1 MIEVFEYTFSGKAML
16 RRFVAKG
23 PFSPLTRVEKLVR
36 GVSAG
41 RNHRC
46 VNMRSMRRRFDEVQ
60 GRRYFEGETTTLP
73 YFFVN
78 PVRRD
83 LGWLWEWLPEGAL
96 YHDPN
101 AYLKSLNG
109 DAARTSEVRAGR
121 VAQSG
126 VSPIFT

>member
-1 MIEVFEYTFSGKAML
+1 MR

-23 PFSPLTRVEKLVR
+23 PISPLTRVEKLVR

-46 VNMRSMRRRFDEVQ
+46 ANMRSMRQRFDEVQ
-60 GRRYFEGETTTLP
+60 GRRYFAGETTTLP
-73 YFFVN
+73 DFFVD
-78 PVRRD
+78 PVRQD

-101 AYLKSLNG
+101 AYLKSLND
-109 DAARTSEVRAGR
+109 DAARTTEARAGR
-121 VAQSG
+121 VAQSE
-126 VSPIFT
+126 VSPLIT